1 MSDRQVPAGWL
12 DVPSTA
18 GVLDVGE
25 SHTLSWHSFGHA
37 DAMPVIAL
45 HGGPG
50 SGSNPQHLTF
60 FDPQKHRVVMFDQR
74 GSGLSTPS
82 AATFSNTTQDLID
95 DIDNLRRHLRI
106 ERWLVFGLSW
116 GACLALLYGQHHPRA
131 CTGLVLCGLSNRHDH
146 QTSWILEE
154 RARLLPE
161 RHQAFLMSLAPGDRA
176 DPVTACYRKSLSP
189 DRRHQLE
196 ATYAVWVLEDGLEGP
211 EPEPLATMALDEIDA
226 SMVSRAKVYLHY
238 WANKTF
244 LADGHSLVNPA
255 ALNDLPVTLIHGASD
270 WICPLSGAQQV
281 AGALEAAQLIVV
293 PGAGHSPYGADMLR
307 TLRESISENSGTD
320 HGFLPPTRS

>member
-1 MSDRQVPAGWL
+1 MSDRQLPPDWL
-12 DVPSTA
+12 DVPSTS

-25 SHTLSWHSFGHA
+25 SHALYWHSFGHA
-37 DAMPVIAL
+37 DSRPVIAL

-50 SGSNPQHLTF
+50 SGSNPRHLTF
-60 FDPQKHRVVMFDQR
+60 FDPQKDRVVMFDQR

-82 AATFSNTTQDLID
+82 AAIVRNTTQDLID
-95 DIDNLRRHLRI
+95 DIEKLRRHLRI
-106 ERWLVFGLSW
+106 KCWLVFGLSW
-116 GACLALLYGQHHPRA
+116 GACLALLYGQHHPQA
-131 CTGLVLCGLSNRHDH
+131 CTGLVLAGLSNRHDH
-146 QTSWILEE
+146 QTSWILEK
-154 RARLLPE
+154 RASLLPE

-196 ATYAVWVLEDGLEGP
+196 ATYAVWVLEAGMEGP
-211 EPEPLATMALDEIDA
+211 EPEPLATIALDEIDA

-244 LADGHSLVNPA
+244 LAHGHLLVDPA
-255 ALNDLPVTLIHGASD
+255 ALNDLPMTLVHGASD

-281 AGALEAAQLIVV
+281 VSALEAARLIVV
-293 PGAGHSPYGADMLR
+293 PGAGHSPYGADMLQAV
-307 TLRESISENSGTD
+307 RESILASK
-320 HGFLPPTRS
+320 